1 MKSPI
6 PKPSSDELRAE
17 FKKLWSQTLK
27 KTFIDLAG
35 QNPSAAEHV
44 AWAAFRAGR
53 REGSSENKPA

>member
-1 MKSPI
+1 MHNPI

-17 FKKLWSQTLK
+17 FKKLWSESLK
-27 KTFIDLAG
+27 RTYINLAG
-35 QNPSAAEHV
+35 QSLAAAEHV